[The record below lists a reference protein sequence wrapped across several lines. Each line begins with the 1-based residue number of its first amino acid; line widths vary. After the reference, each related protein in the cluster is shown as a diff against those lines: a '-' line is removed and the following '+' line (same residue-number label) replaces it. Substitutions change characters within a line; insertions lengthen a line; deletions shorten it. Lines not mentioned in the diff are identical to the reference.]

1 MSKLGFRSTVNQAA
15 ISVSGHLPPLT
26 ASSPYSRRT
35 MTDRIAAP
43 RNRRNTPTTG
53 KARILAARNAQIT
66 VCSSLMDVSIE
77 MRSLFWKRGR
87 VDGFAL
93 DDWPQAERRCLDRI
107 SIRQSR
113 SLNRLWLRSDLQQQL
128 EISC

>member
-1 MSKLGFRSTVNQAA
+1 
-15 ISVSGHLPPLT
+15 
-26 ASSPYSRRT
+26 
-35 MTDRIAAP
+35 
-43 RNRRNTPTTG
+43 
-53 KARILAARNAQIT
+53 
-66 VCSSLMDVSIE
+66 MDVSIE

-93 DDWPQAERRCLDRI
+93 DDWLQAERRCLDRI